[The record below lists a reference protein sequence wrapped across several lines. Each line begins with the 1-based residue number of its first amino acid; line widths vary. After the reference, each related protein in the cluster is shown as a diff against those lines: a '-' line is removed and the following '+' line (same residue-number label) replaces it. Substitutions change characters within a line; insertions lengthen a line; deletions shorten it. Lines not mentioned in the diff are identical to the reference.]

1 MRNLDRGAM
10 ARRIVVAGIAALTL
24 GTGTIASTEQASA
37 RPFGHHGYYRPHR
50 GIGVGAA
57 IGLGVLGAAAAG
69 AAASHYYNGYPV
81 YPDGAHAGY
90 GYDYYPDHGGYYG
103 PY

>member
-1 MRNLDRGAM
+1 MSEANRTN
-10 ARRIVVAGIAALTL
+10 RRRRVVAVAGLALLGATL
-24 GTGTIASTEQASA
+24 VSTEQAAA
-37 RPFGHHGYYRPHR
+37 RPYGYHGAYRHHR
-50 GIGVGAA
+50 GVGVGAA

-69 AAASHYYNGYPV
+69 VAASQYYNGYPV
-81 YPDGAHAGY
+81 FRDGAHNGY

>member
-1 MRNLDRGAM
+1 MLCSVSKSSS
-10 ARRIVVAGIAALTL
+10 RRLAAAVAATL
-24 GTGTIASTEQASA
+24 LAGTVLSSGQASA
-37 RPFGHHGYYRPHR
+37 RPFGHQRFYGHHR
-50 GIGVGAA
+50 GLGVGAA

-69 AAASHYYNGYPV
+69 VAASHYYNGYPV
-81 YPDGAHAGY
+81 YPDGAHTGY